1 MSVEPKYG
9 AYSQDDLADFDY
21 AVKRTRDERYW
32 WGLGLAA
39 GVLICIVGQPIGVL
53 LILGCG
59 LKCMDLGNDIK
70 IIEDLR
76 FRHLHGYRRG
86 ESSEP
91 KYFDGH
97 LVESRGERYR
107 RRVVKD
113 TGWELTDTSVIQQV
127 TKPKRKS
134 ASQSKTPANS
144 DPAPIRE
151 ILKNHGHKL
160 IVRNN
165 KYFIYVDDEKYEFE
179 TESQVF
185 RFLKTQGF
193 I

>member
-1 MSVEPKYG
+1 MEEEEFRYGGYNPEFIEAKCRRHETVRNWAVGVAIFAFLSGSVIP
-9 AYSQDDLADFDY
+9 
-21 AVKRTRDERYW
+21 
-32 WGLGLAA
+32 
-39 GVLICIVGQPIGVL
+39 GVLFVIGVF
-53 LILGCG
+53 GGG
-59 LKCMDLGNDIK
+59 LVAWY
-70 IIEDLR
+70 
-76 FRHLHGYRRG
+76 HHGEAKRWEEKDFYSRTGHHPNKAPSG
-86 ESSEP
+86 EPTPSW
-91 KYFDGH
+91 
-97 LVESRGERYR
+97 

-113 TGWELTDTSVIQQV
+113 TGWELTDTSVTQQV

>member
-1 MSVEPKYG
+1 MQNLWSLFGRLVD
-9 AYSQDDLADFDY
+9 S
-21 AVKRTRDERYW
+21 
-32 WGLGLAA
+32 
-39 GVLICIVGQPIGVL
+39 
-53 LILGCG
+53 
-59 LKCMDLGNDIK
+59 
-70 IIEDLR
+70 R
-76 FRHLHGYRRG
+76 FESFRRA
-86 ESSEP
+86 
-91 KYFDGH
+91 
-97 LVESRGERYR
+97 
-107 RRVVKD
+107 KD
-113 TGWELTDTSVIQQV
+113 KLETQQKSQQV
-127 TKPKRKS
+127 RKPKRKS